1 MPMFILDTLEII
13 LNRRRNITRAIVG
26 AVSIVIVL
34 LIFSSGISNADVQ
47 VDVSV
52 EDISRWSL
60 PKAAKAR
67 LGKGGI
73 NVLAFS
79 PDGTQLAV
87 GSNIGVWLYDVTTGK
102 EIAMF
107 PGMCQSVAFS
117 PDGHYLANGG
127 GWFRE
132 HVPQMWEIATRQEV
146 SRWDHLYAGRKLQF
160 SSDGRTLISLDGR
173 GSAINKLDVET
184 GTRSGVTAIEGR
196 SRDQLRRQSGPE
208 SYALTDDKIA
218 VGSTDGTI
226 TLWDATTGEKQLTL
240 TDVGAQI
247 PLVDDENLRLREGR
261 IRLPADRAKRV
272 LVLAFSADSTRLAS
286 GGNDSVV
293 RLWGTADTEM
303 PIVLQ
308 QHTGWINALAF
319 SRDGRMLA
327 SGSTDKMVHLWDATT
342 GERLATFS
350 GHLSVVTAL
359 VFSPDGQTLASG
371 SVDGTVRFWNTE
383 TAEALSLRITG
394 HTESVKAVSF
404 LEGGSTLASVAFGGI
419 ITLWDAKTLERT
431 DIRTSGQKGILSA
444 AAFSPDGTQLANVVV
459 RGEMHFDPSS
469 GVSLTTSGAG
479 GQMVLMDTRT
489 GRELAIFRG
498 IKSGSPSRKRMVF
511 SPDGEAV
518 ALGGSRGISVWDTS
532 TMDRNVFLDILLTE
546 SVAINEK
553 GNGRLPQ
560 APMPPFHDQVT
571 ALIFTPDGKK
581 LVGGTI
587 EGKVRMWDAE
597 TGVALASLLEG
608 KDPRRGEGDN
618 FTVSYLDGI
627 SALAYSG
634 DGDLLAVGSYQRTR
648 LLGRHKQIRLK
659 EIPRGSDAL
668 VFSPDR
674 TVLVRASS
682 FGSIDLWDLTT
693 GTKLSTLNGHTA
705 AVNTLIFSPDGKTL
719 VSAGGDGTI
728 LLWDWDAAR
737 EGSERMVD

>member
-13 LNRRRNITRAIVG
+13 LNRMRNTTRAIVG

-34 LIFSSGISNADVQ
+34 LILSIGISNAEVQ
-47 VDVSV
+47 GDVSV

-60 PKAAKAR
+60 PKAAEAR

-87 GSNIGVWLYDVTTGK
+87 GSNIGVWLYDVATGK
-102 EIAMF
+102 EITMF

-132 HVPQMWEIATRQEV
+132 HIQVWEIATRQAV
-146 SRWDHLYAGRKLQF
+146 SRFDNLSAGRKLQF
-160 SSDGRTLISLDGR
+160 SSDGRTLIGLDER
-173 GSAINKLDVET
+173 STAINKLDVET
-184 GTRSGVTAIEGR
+184 GQKSGVTAIEGR
-196 SRDQLRRQSGPE
+196 HRDQPRHRSGPE
-208 SYALTDDKIA
+208 SYALTHDKIA
-218 VGSTDGTI
+218 VGSADGTI

-240 TDVGAQI
+240 TDVGAQM
-247 PLVDDENLRLREGR
+247 PLVGDENIRLREGG
-261 IRLPADRAKRV
+261 IRLPVDVTRHV

-286 GGNDSVV
+286 GSKDSMV
-293 RLWGTADTEM
+293 RLWGTAGTEV

-308 QHTGWINALAF
+308 KHTGWINALAF
-319 SRDGRMLA
+319 SPNGRMLA

-350 GHLSVVTAL
+350 GHLNVITAL
-359 VFSPDGQTLASG
+359 VFSPDSQTLASG

-383 TAEALSLRITG
+383 TAEVLSLFITG
-394 HTESVKAVSF
+394 HTEAVKAVSF
-404 LEGGSTLASVAFGGI
+404 LEGGSTLASIAFGRI
-419 ITLWDAKTLERT
+419 ITLWDMKTLERT
-431 DIRTSGQKGILSA
+431 DIWPPRQRGILSA

-469 GVSLTTSGAG
+469 GVSLTTSGG
-479 GQMVLMDTRT
+479 GGRMVLRDTKT
-489 GRELAIFRG
+489 GRELAIFRR
-498 IKSGSPSRKRMVF
+498 IKSGTPSGKRMVF
-511 SPDGEAV
+511 SPDGKAV

-532 TMDRNVFLDILLTE
+532 LTDRNVFLDILLTE
-546 SVAINEK
+546 SVAINEN

-560 APMPPFHDQVT
+560 APMPRFHDQVT

-587 EGKVRMWDAE
+587 QGKVRMWDAK
-597 TGVALASLLEG
+597 TGIALAPLLEG
-608 KDPRRGEGDN
+608 QDPVRQEGDN
-618 FTVSYLDGI
+618 FRVSYLDGI
-627 SALAYSG
+627 SALAYSE
-634 DGDLLAVGSYQRTR
+634 DSDLLAVGSYQHTR

-659 EIPRGSDAL
+659 EIPRGADAL

-674 TVLVRASS
+674 TVLVRAYG

-693 GTKLSTLNGHTA
+693 GAKLITLNGHTA
-705 AVNTLIFSPDGKTL
+705 KVHTLIFSPDGKTL
-719 VSAGGDGTI
+719 VSAGRDGTI

-737 EGSERMVD
+737 EGSARTVD

>member
-13 LNRRRNITRAIVG
+13 LNRMRHITRAIVG

-34 LIFSSGISNADVQ
+34 LVFSIGISNADVQ

-87 GSNIGVWLYDVTTGK
+87 GSNIGVWLYDVATGK
-102 EIAMF
+102 EITMF
-107 PGMCQSVAFS
+107 PSMCQSVAFS
-117 PDGHYLANGG
+117 PDGRYLANGG
-127 GWFRE
+127 GGFRE
-132 HVPQMWEIATRQEV
+132 HVPQVWEIATRQEV
-146 SRWDHLYAGRKLQF
+146 SRSDHLYAGRKLQF
-160 SSDGRTLISLDGR
+160 SSDGKTLVSLDRR

-196 SRDQLRRQSGPE
+196 SRDQRRHRSGPE

-218 VGSTDGTI
+218 VGSAEGTI

-261 IRLPADRAKRV
+261 IRLPADRARRV

-286 GGNDSVV
+286 GGQDSLV
-293 RLWGTADTEM
+293 RLWGTAGTEA

-308 QHTGWINALAF
+308 KHTGWINALAF
-319 SRDGRMLA
+319 SPDGRMLA
-327 SGSTDKMVHLWDATT
+327 SGSTDKMVHLWDAIT
-342 GERLATFS
+342 GERLATFN

-383 TAEALSLRITG
+383 TAEVLSLFITG
-394 HTESVKAVSF
+394 HTEAVKAVSF
-404 LEGGSTLASVAFGGI
+404 LDDGSTLASVASGGI
-419 ITLWDAKTLERT
+419 IMLWDVKTLERT
-431 DIRTSGQKGILSA
+431 DIWLPGQKGILSA

-479 GQMVLMDTRT
+479 GQMVLRDTRT
-489 GRELAIFRG
+489 GRTLAIHRR
-498 IKSGSPSRKRMVF
+498 IKMGRPSRKRMVF
-511 SPDGEAV
+511 SPDGKAV
-518 ALGGSRGISVWDTS
+518 ALGGTRGISVWGTS
-532 TMDRNVFLDILLTE
+532 ITDRNVFLDILLAE
-546 SVAINEK
+546 SVAINE
-553 GNGRLPQ
+553 NRNRRLPQ
-560 APMPPFHDQVT
+560 APMPPLHDQVT

-587 EGKVRMWDAE
+587 EGKVRMWDAK
-597 TGVALASLLEG
+597 TGIALASLLEG
-608 KDPRRGEGDN
+608 EDPRRGEGDN
-618 FTVSYLDGI
+618 FSVSYLDGI

-648 LLGRHKQIRLK
+648 LLGQHKQIRLK

-674 TVLVRASS
+674 TVLVRAYG

-693 GTKLSTLNGHTA
+693 GAKLITLNGHTA
-705 AVNTLIFSPDGKTL
+705 DVNTLMFSPDGKTL

-728 LLWDWDAAR
+728 LLWDWEAAR
-737 EGSERMVD
+737 EGSVRTVD